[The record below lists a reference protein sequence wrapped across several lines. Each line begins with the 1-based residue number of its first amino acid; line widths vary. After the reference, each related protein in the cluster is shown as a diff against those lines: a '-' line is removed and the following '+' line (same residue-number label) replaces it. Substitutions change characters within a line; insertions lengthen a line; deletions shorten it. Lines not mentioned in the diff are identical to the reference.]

1 MEKIERGANG
11 YLEIN
16 SIRLELKEIHTNKI
30 DNNKWFL
37 KAKYEYNTNNIDF
50 IKNIANKFINI
61 YVCRFAYY
69 DKIKVE
75 KIKYINKNE
84 IEILFE
90 VIESKLDFEIKYQ
103 GVYNKGERKIDELE
117 NKILIREFINLY
129 EINKLRNS
137 CAIKT
142 LYLDENVKKEKLAN
156 LTLDNIIAVKF
167 NNFYENINL
176 TSYKNII
183 QNKDIYKYFRH
194 KFVFEHSNLEMEF
207 DFRKNSYIEIDK
219 DIRQP
224 NGNIKSITM
233 VVR

>member
-117 NKILIREFINLY
+117 NKISIREFINLY

-137 CAIKT
+137 CTIKT
-142 LYLDENVKKEKLAN
+142 LYLDENVKKEELDN